1 MFGTLLDKL
10 QSIFSKSLVIGS
22 IPLLAF
28 LVLHGLVIYHISDA
42 FRARVQWYFGLGTGK
57 TAELTMVLLLG
68 VAVISYVL
76 STLSVFLREVIEGKH
91 LHFAWLEDALS
102 QRYRERLA
110 VVEENLAAARRFR
123 RNLRSFQEASTNL
136 MGKAYRTGQTTKVCT
151 YQRRPQLTALTD
163 SRAANQDIT
172 LAQLEGE
179 VNAIATILGTN
190 SPELETDPS
199 KNLDADYVALLGLIG
214 YALDKA
220 DAEYVRYLTESQF
233 DYAGHDVAPTKMGN
247 ISKIAPYYA
256 SSRYSMNIDIFWTRL
271 QKVAQADTN
280 FYASLQDA
288 KMQLDFL
295 VSLIW
300 HTLVFTL
307 VWAIL
312 LPLLTEAKYLYAII
326 VVSGPPSLW
335 IWYLIALQNYRAFSD
350 LLRSSV
356 DLYRLDLL
364 KTLRIPLPA
373 NAEQER
379 LVWEM
384 LERRVVYDDHSNFL
398 LQSS

>member
-10 QSIFSKSLVIGS
+10 QSIFSKNLAIAS

-28 LVLHGLVIYHISDA
+28 VVLHGLVVYHISEA
-42 FRARVQWYFGLGTGK
+42 FRANVQWYFGLGTGK

-91 LHFAWLEDALS
+91 LYFIWLQDALS
-102 QRYRERLA
+102 QQYRERLE
-110 VVEENLAAARRFR
+110 VVEEKLAAARRFR
-123 RNLRSFQEASTNL
+123 RKLNSFQETSTNL
-136 MGKAYRTGQTTKVCT
+136 LGKAYRSGQTATVCA
-151 YQRRPQLTALTD
+151 YQRRPQLSTLID
-163 SRAANQDIT
+163 FRAANQDIT
-172 LAQLEGE
+172 LAQLEAE
-179 VNAIATILGTN
+179 VNAIATVLNTN
-190 SPELETDPS
+190 NPELDTESS
-199 KNLDADYVALLGLIG
+199 KNLDADYVTLLGLIG

-220 DAEYVRYLTESQF
+220 DAVYVRYLTESQF

-247 ISKIAPYYA
+247 ISKVAPYYA

-271 QKVAQADTN
+271 QKVAQGDTN
-280 FYASLQDA
+280 FYGSLQDA
-288 KMQLDFL
+288 KTQLDFL

-307 VWAIL
+307 VWVVL
-312 LPLLTEAKYLYAII
+312 LPLFTEAKYLYAII
-326 VVSGPPSLW
+326 VVCGPISLW
-335 IWYLIALQNYRAFSD
+335 SWYLIALQNYRAFSD

-364 KTLRIPLPA
+364 KTLHIPLPA

-379 LVWEM
+379 LLWEM

-398 LQSS
+398 LQGS